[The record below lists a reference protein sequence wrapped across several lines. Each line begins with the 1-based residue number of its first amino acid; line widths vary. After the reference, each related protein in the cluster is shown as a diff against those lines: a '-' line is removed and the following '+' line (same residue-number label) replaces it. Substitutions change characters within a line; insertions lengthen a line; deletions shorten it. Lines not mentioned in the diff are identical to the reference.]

1 MTMFHDINIDSK
13 IIDDKIYV
21 SVQDLANHLYFSALK
36 FHEECNELKLLGKM
50 DGYQALHDYGVATG
64 MLTIV
69 RFLAQGGV
77 EFQIENQIHN
87 VNDLLSMI
95 DKKRSNDK

>member
-1 MTMFHDINIDSK
+1 MTMFNDINIDSK
-13 IIDDKIYV
+13 IIDDKIYI
-21 SVQDLANHLYFSALK
+21 SVQDLANHLYFSAMK

-50 DGYQALHDYGVATG
+50 DGFQALYDHGVATG
-64 MLTIV
+64 MLTVV

-77 EFQIENQIHN
+77 EFQIESQIHT
-87 VNDLLSMI
+87 VDDLLSII